1 MVPWTLLFLSAP
13 PWYLE
18 VYLKSDGTSFSK
30 SRSSVKEHIWILC
43 FILCQ
48 DHFNFPE
55 ACIKCSYLSNGRWDH
70 VIPDLRFLDNAHTL
84 GQQKLT
90 VVKPSTKYLH
100 RMFTY
105 AWELWGCMGILL
117 SRESPCFYKLTLF
130 TWLSSQLKFLIL
142 QCLLETFHKGLWFSH
157 SLYYFTY
164 YSVTLCTGRVYTQR
178 NHYTCFCKFLGPG
191 CLFIKCYSDSC
202 LWVIDNVMFSDNCRR
217 ASFPCVLSWV

>member
-1 MVPWTLLFLSAP
+1 MVPCTLLFLSTP
-13 PWYLE
+13 LWYLE

-30 SRSSVKEHIWILC
+30 SRSSVKVYIWIPC

-90 VVKPSTKYLH
+90 VVKPSTKYLL

-105 AWELWGCMGILL
+105 AWELWRCTGILL

-142 QCLLETFHKGLWFSH
+142 QCLLEMFHRGFWFSP
-157 SLYYFTY
+157 SLHYFIYKSDTMN
-164 YSVTLCTGRVYTQR
+164 RVSLHTE
-178 NHYTCFCKFLGPG
+178 KSLPS
-191 CLFIKCYSDSC
+191 L
-202 LWVIDNVMFSDNCRR
+202 L
-217 ASFPCVLSWV
+217 